1 MSQQV
6 VISVEAPYVTTKRY
20 AELSGM
26 KEGTIEKKIKEGK
39 LPILP
44 KDGLRELNLINLALL
59 TKKALEAKF

>member
-1 MSQQV
+1 MNQPL
-6 VISVEAPYVTTKRY
+6 VIAIEAPYVTAKRY

-26 KEGTIEKKIKEGK
+26 KKGTIEKKIKEGK

-44 KDGLRELNLINLALL
+44 KDGSGELNLINLALL

>member
-1 MSQQV
+1 
-6 VISVEAPYVTTKRY
+6 
-20 AELSGM
+20 M